1 MRTFADIQRRWTL
14 LFSTSIGVDLRQAVR
29 DGEGF
34 DPCEDGLRSVSWKSF
49 LLYGPLSQ
57 GSWSKKLAE
66 SRSAYVSLRDHFLRF
81 IEHPDDLHSSADP
94 LADDENSPW
103 STLRQDEIS
112 REEIFQDV
120 TRCMQDNYFFREP
133 STQKRLLDI
142 LFIYAK
148 LNPDIGYRQ
157 GMHELLAPII
167 WVVNQDAVDLSSVSK
182 SDKKAEG
189 MDFMIEVLDGKFVEH
204 DSFSLFCALMQTAKA
219 FYEVGENRDSSPIV
233 ARSKRIHD
241 EILSAIDPELALHL
255 HVLGILPQIY
265 SIRWIRLLFGREF
278 EFKDVLR
285 VWDVLFAENLRS
297 DIVDLTCV
305 AMLLRSRWSL
315 INADYT
321 AAITALTHYTLPK
334 SAEDP
339 RSLVRDAVFLDKNRD
354 SGAGAIVIQRY
365 SGKSPKRI
373 EVPNSRSQS
382 ALRPNRVGQHRQSPT
397 TSPGRFASPQRQ
409 LEGLFREVTGN
420 LHRRTEGWDVSKA
433 VRSAVGEVRRNMNN
447 YQTSHPRH
455 SSLDTPPLVA
465 PSLKRPDGDDGELFR
480 NLEQKVETLQER
492 NLVLS
497 QMLDDALASLR
508 AIKLTVPEAARES
521 EHDLNICLAK
531 IQFVSVYLSNSDI
544 PIPKEQKFQ
553 DAKNPAQT
561 PNLSTT
567 ESDKDSHHEQ
577 DNEDPTK
584 EDDKEAEPQTT
595 DPAHAVLSGKGGPIV
610 TSQTSSRPSLMDS
623 SFSFMLGEN
632 RHRSSFVSSVAD
644 LPEHRRESES
654 RTRPKKRTAE
664 TKAQQER
671 RDSGSED
678 DGFTLT
684 KIQGGQG

>member
-1 MRTFADIQRRWTL
+1 MGCDPFPGRFVTGGPLQKYHLPTATL
-14 LFSTSIGVDLRQAVR
+14 QA
-29 DGEGF
+29 
-34 DPCEDGLRSVSWKSF
+34 F

-81 IEHPDDLHSSADP
+81 IEHPNDLHSSADP

-103 STLRQDEIS
+103 ASLRQDEIN

-133 STQKRLLDI
+133 ATQKRLLDI

-167 WVVNQDAVDLSSVSK
+167 WVVHQDAVDLTAVPEG
-182 SDKKAEG
+182 DKKAEG

-204 DSFSLFCALMQTAKA
+204 DSFNLFCALMQTAKA
-219 FYEVGENRDSSPIV
+219 FYEVGENRDSSPII

-241 EILSAIDPELALHL
+241 DILSAVDPELALHL

-278 EFKDVLR
+278 DFKDVLK

-315 INADYT
+315 IEADYT
-321 AAITALTHYTLPK
+321 AAITALTHYTLPN
-334 SAEDP
+334 STEDP

-354 SGAGAIVIQRY
+354 SEAGAIVIQRY
-365 SGKSPKRI
+365 SGRWPKRT
-373 EVPNSRSQS
+373 EAPSRRSS
-382 ALRPNRVGQHRQSPT
+382 PAIRPTAPAQHRQSPSA
-397 TSPGRFASPQRQ
+397 SPGRFASPQRQ

-433 VRSAVGEVRRNMNN
+433 VRSAVGEVRRNMNH
-447 YQTSHPRH
+447 YQSSHPRH
-455 SSLDTPPLVA
+455 SSLDTPPLVSPEPRRSEGEA
-465 PSLKRPDGDDGELFR
+465 GDPSQ
-480 NLEQKVETLQER
+480 NLNQKLEMLQER
-492 NLVLS
+492 NVVLG
-497 QMLDDALASLR
+497 QMLNDALESLR
-508 AIKLTVPEAARES
+508 AIKLTAPEGAGEA

-531 IQFVSVYLSNSDI
+531 IQFVSVYLSNPDI
-544 PIPKEQKFQ
+544 PIPKEQKVRDTKNSTKTTNPSAHKSGEAVQGEQ
-553 DAKNPAQT
+553 DREDDTKPE
-561 PNLSTT
+561 SRTT
-567 ESDKDSHHEQ
+567 EPTQ
-577 DNEDPTK
+577 DPMVGKAGGGVTNK
-584 EDDKEAEPQTT
+584 
-595 DPAHAVLSGKGGPIV
+595 AV
-610 TSQTSSRPSLMDS
+610 SRPSLMDS

-644 LPEHRRESES
+644 LPEHRRESQS
-654 RTRPKKRTAE
+654 RTRPKKKAAE
-664 TKAQQER
+664 TKTQQER
-671 RDSGSED
+671 KDSGSED